1 MLFPRNRKSKRRNSE
16 LEYENRQLELQMMG
30 IADQLENFKKISFK
44 YQAEYNKLAKKVKS
58 FCYSLL
64 NHEYAKNQ
72 LGKGDMIQ
80 DMDIFQLLDY
90 TEQKY
95 RENQARERG
104 FLSTLAD
111 QLNKKEQEIESL
123 KIQLSRLISKE
134 QHMQKYSEER
144 IDNNTS
150 IEQNEE
156 IKNIEDIPEEKP
168 RRKEEPEKEIAQA
181 KSPVSKAGGGVVR
194 MSIIEGNDAISEPI
208 KTEAQKEDRRSPKRN
223 EDNKHGR
230 QQNRQYKNIPRYLE
244 KENLNTPKSS
254 ATIPT
259 QASSN
264 HRQRQSSEKKNQ
276 APEAIK
282 NIKKQVQKQ
291 SESKDGARIKAHVVD
306 LNDYVNKMTDIM
318 WDVMLA
324 IGKEGLS
331 ESKDIKRVVMKKGT
345 TESAFNTALTQL
357 RKMNVIKQERINT
370 GWRWFHSYELSEIG
384 SRIFLEKYKKNPV
397 ECEKQLLKKQHTS
410 ALHGYCIK
418 DTAEIL
424 KAVFG
429 YDETTTDRRQNSMRL
444 YSGET
449 YIPDVIAKK
458 KEGALIDYFEVELG
472 HHTQEDFNKKC
483 DKMLMVTKN
492 LYFVVP
498 DADTM
503 NKTLARQIGQWV
515 LERGGK
521 DKLKGTTIYLT
532 TLKKLNDGKWEN
544 IYPF

>member
-1 MLFPRNRKSKRRNSE
+1 
-16 LEYENRQLELQMMG
+16 
-30 IADQLENFKKISFK
+30 
-44 YQAEYNKLAKKVKS
+44 
-58 FCYSLL
+58 
-64 NHEYAKNQ
+64 
-72 LGKGDMIQ
+72 MIQ

-264 HRQRQSSEKKNQ
+264 HRQRQSSEK
-276 APEAIK
+276 
-282 NIKKQVQKQ
+282 
-291 SESKDGARIKAHVVD
+291 RIK
-306 LNDYVNKMTDIM
+306 
-318 WDVMLA
+318 
-324 IGKEGLS
+324 
-331 ESKDIKRVVMKKGT
+331 
-345 TESAFNTALTQL
+345 
-357 RKMNVIKQERINT
+357 
-370 GWRWFHSYELSEIG
+370 
-384 SRIFLEKYKKNPV
+384 P
-397 ECEKQLLKKQHTS
+397 
-410 ALHGYCIK
+410 
-418 DTAEIL
+418 
-424 KAVFG
+424 
-429 YDETTTDRRQNSMRL
+429 
-444 YSGET
+444 
-449 YIPDVIAKK
+449 
-458 KEGALIDYFEVELG
+458 
-472 HHTQEDFNKKC
+472 
-483 DKMLMVTKN
+483 
-492 LYFVVP
+492 
-498 DADTM
+498 
-503 NKTLARQIGQWV
+503 
-515 LERGGK
+515 
-521 DKLKGTTIYLT
+521 
-532 TLKKLNDGKWEN
+532 
-544 IYPF
+544 